1 MRMSQAEMQ
10 ADYDERKQRCNDGVG
25 SDEDRNHVKRY
36 ERDGFIESRLLREQL
51 AKQSAREQYARERA
65 SVGEDDDEDDD
76 GPDDGRLTERSK
88 VARWREF
95 AVNINEQLGE
105 DAPIEDVT
113 KATKRELIAAYG
125 NYAQQSTQ
133 E

>member
-1 MRMSQAEMQ
+1 MRMSQEEMQ
-10 ADYDERKQRCNDGVG
+10 RDYDERKKRCNDGVG
-25 SDEDRNHVKRY
+25 SDEDRRVVRQY

-51 AKQSAREQYARERA
+51 ATQAAREQYARERA
-65 SVGEDDDEDDD
+65 SVGEDEDEDDD

-88 VARWREF
+88 VGRWREF